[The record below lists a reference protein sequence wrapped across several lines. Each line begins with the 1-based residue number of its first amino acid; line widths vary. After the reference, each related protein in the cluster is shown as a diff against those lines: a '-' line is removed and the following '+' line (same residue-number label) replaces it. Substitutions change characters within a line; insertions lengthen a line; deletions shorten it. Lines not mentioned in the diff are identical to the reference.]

1 MTVTNQNGSLKV
13 VLTPDETVGFGINE
27 FFFDADSPI
36 VSKALLCIFKVA
48 CKQACFNTTAERLD
62 IEIHPF
68 FTGGCEVLFIPEAH
82 KKRVLVRPVSR
93 KSTLTAEFE
102 NSQALLDGI
111 EQLFLFGNV
120 TNQSSLYWKDGRYRL
135 TVKQPFG
142 KATFSQIDCEIY
154 TSPIILAKT
163 VEHWKP
169 LCLDNAIETVGKAL
183 KKN

>member
-1 MTVTNQNGSLKV
+1 MTATNQNGSLKV
-13 VLTPDETVGFGINE
+13 ILTPDETVGFGINE

-36 VSKALLCIFKVA
+36 VSKALLCIFKTA
-48 CKQACFNTTAERLD
+48 CKQACFKTTAEKLD

-68 FTGGCEVLFIPEAH
+68 FTGGCEVLFIPEAE
-82 KKRVLVRPVSR
+82 KKRVAVHPISR
-93 KSTLTAEFE
+93 KSTLTAEFK

-111 EQLFLFGNV
+111 EQLFLLGNSPA
-120 TNQSSLYWKDGRYRL
+120 QSSLYWKDGCYRL
-135 TVKQPFG
+135 TVKQPFS
-142 KATFSQIDCEIY
+142 KAVLNRIDCEVY

-183 KKN
+183 KRT